1 MNITHRK
8 KVYVNSPRVGRLGQ
22 VLVDDDKAVGVKLR
36 RGGKVVKA
44 KRAVVMNADRWAAA
58 KLLPEGA
65 IPEQKR

>member
-1 MNITHRK
+1 MNTTQRRRA
-8 KVYVNSPRVGRLGQ
+8 NERQPRSGRLGQ